1 MYKKI
6 VFLVTILITASLY
19 SALAKPPEDVWMEI
33 YSGDKK
39 VGHIHRELSG
49 SGELTKIK
57 EQTLLK
63 LDLLGTETEMDIRSE
78 YLLKKNKIGS
88 FIYSVSSSSIKL
100 ELKGSIRGNKLS
112 ITDLGNNSKQEYV
125 LKHNYI
131 VPSMLPDYI
140 YGRGLTEGSSFE
152 LFLFDPV
159 NIYTGYDPALLK
171 ANVKVQGIENV
182 KTKSGTYS
190 ASRVSVNF
198 LGAENTIWI
207 TKDGTNVLEKF
218 EPSLTAVI
226 SSKNEALRNKN
237 EAFDITEK
245 TSIASNKYIHKPRE
259 LTKMVVE
266 LKGVN
271 DIEGLNVD
279 DGNYQNLSGD
289 LLTITTPSVPKDI
302 PYNLPYDGKNFAE
315 YLDATTLIQKDDPV
329 IAKKAKNI
337 LNGENNPVL
346 AVKLINDWTYNK
358 IEKIPTVSIPSA
370 VDVLSTMKG
379 DCNEHAVLFAAL
391 TRAAGI
397 PVKVVLGVVYLEG
410 RFYYHAWNEVYIGK
424 WVPVDS
430 TFGQMPS
437 DATHI
442 KLIEGDISKSPDIL
456 KVVGKMK
463 LNVIEVN

>member
-6 VFLVTILITASLY
+6 VFLVTILITVSLNT
-19 SALAKPPEDVWMEI
+19 ALSKSPEDVWMEI

-39 VGHIHRELSG
+39 VGHIHREISG

-63 LDLLGTETEMDIRSE
+63 LDLLGTETEMDIRSQ
-78 YLLKKNKIGS
+78 YLLNKNKISS

-100 ELKGSIRGNKLS
+100 NLKGGISGNKLT
-112 ITDLGNNSKQEYV
+112 IVDLGNNSKQEYI
-125 LKHNYI
+125 LKHEYI

-140 YGRGLTEGSSFE
+140 YGRGLTEGSSYE

-159 NIYTGYDPALLK
+159 NIYTGYDPAQLK
-171 ANVKVQGIENV
+171 ANIEVQGIETV

-198 LGAENTIWI
+198 LGAENTLWI
-207 TKDGTNVLEKF
+207 TKNGTNVLEKF

-226 SSKNEALRNKN
+226 SNKNEALRNKN

-245 TSIASNKYIHKPRE
+245 TSIASNIYIHKPRE
-259 LTKMVVE
+259 VTKMVVE
-266 LKGVN
+266 LKGIK

-279 DGNYQNLSGD
+279 DGNYQDLSGN
-289 LLTITTPSVPKDI
+289 LLTIRTPAVPNDNS
-302 PYNLPYDGKNFAE
+302 YFLPYQGKKFAE
-315 YLDATTLIQKDDPV
+315 YLGATTLIQKDDPAIV
-329 IAKKAKNI
+329 RKAKKI

-346 AVKLINDWTYNK
+346 AVKLINDWTYSN

-370 VDVLSTMKG
+370 VEVLSTMKG

-410 RFYYHAWNEVYIGK
+410 RFYYHAWNEVYIGR

-463 LNVIEVN
+463 LTVVETN